1 MSGRCQ
7 AIDQVPRSHLCLC
20 TESVDQQTQDRL
32 TNHWHVEEVSP
43 SATELTKEQELAV
56 VHFDTTHTQML
67 GGRYVVE
74 FPRKTDALP
83 LGCSR
88 EQAVRR
94 HKQNV
99 RSLKRKGKWQEF
111 EEAVWDYAKRGH
123 SERVPADDQLK
134 SECDCFYMPMHGVIK
149 EQSITIKLQVV
160 VDASAH
166 TSSGVSLNDQLL
178 PGPHLYLSM
187 STSVTTFRMH
197 LIGLTSD
204 IGKMFREVAL
214 ASTEKDYHRF
224 VVEMEDR
231 KMEDWRMTRLTFGVT
246 SLPFLAT
253 KVLWQIAKDHR
264 EEFPKAAAVIS
275 TWMTVLPELIQWR
288 MAWNLS
294 NKSSS

>member
-7 AIDQVPRSHLCLC
+7 AIDQVPRSHLCLR

-56 VHFDTTHTQML
+56 VHFYTTHTQML

-88 EQAVRR
+88 EQAVRC

-123 SERVPADDQLK
+123 SERVPADDLLK

-149 EQSITIKLQVV
+149 EQSTTIKLQVV

-178 PGPHLYLSM
+178 PGPHLYPSM

-204 IGKMFREVAL
+204 IGKML
-214 ASTEKDYHRF
+214 LLS
-224 VVEMEDR
+224 
-231 KMEDWRMTRLTFGVT
+231 
-246 SLPFLAT
+246 SL
-253 KVLWQIAKDHR
+253 
-264 EEFPKAAAVIS
+264 
-275 TWMTVLPELIQWR
+275 
-288 MAWNLS
+288 
-294 NKSSS
+294 